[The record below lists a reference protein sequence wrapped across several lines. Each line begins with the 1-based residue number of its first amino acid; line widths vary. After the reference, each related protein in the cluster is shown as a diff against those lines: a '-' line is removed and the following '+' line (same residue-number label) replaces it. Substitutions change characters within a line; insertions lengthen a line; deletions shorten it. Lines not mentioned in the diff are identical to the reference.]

1 MKIADTI
8 KLLRDLHHLTQ
19 EDLGKIAGVSFQA
32 VSSWERGEREPRMG
46 AIQKMAD
53 HFNLRKSDIIEG
65 TCFGNV
71 PNTPIPD
78 NILLIK
84 RRMIPVLGNVAA
96 GEPIW
101 ADEEHD
107 EYTDDNGTIQADF
120 ALRVK
125 GDSMAPLI
133 LDGDFVY
140 VKRQEDVRDGQIAVV
155 LTDDSATLKTVY
167 HQAGGLQLISI
178 NQDYPPM
185 FFDKSNSHN
194 LRILGLAVSYKRALI
209 KK

>member
-8 KLLRDLHHLTQ
+8 KTLREINNLTQ
-19 EDLGKIAGVSFQA
+19 EELGKIAGVSFQA

-46 AIQKMAD
+46 AIERMAK
-53 HFNLRKSDIIEG
+53 HFKLRKSDIIEG
-65 TCFGNV
+65 TCFAQARDIPV
-71 PNTPIPD
+71 PD
-78 NILLIK
+78 NIFPLR

-101 ADEEHD
+101 AEEEYDEFV
-107 EYTDDNGTIQADF
+107 DDNGTAEADF

-140 VKRQEDVRDGQIAVV
+140 IKKQEDVRDGQIAAV
-155 LTDDSATLKTVY
+155 LTDDSATLKAVY
-167 HQAGGLQLISI
+167 HVANGLQLLSL
-178 NQDYPPM
+178 NPAYPAM
-185 FFDKSNSHN
+185 FYDESNSHE
-194 LRILGLAVSYKRALI
+194 LRVLGLAVSYKRALI
-209 KK
+209 RK